1 MGSVDV
7 RCFGWAIYLK
17 TLDGLTLE
25 EVFLLDRTVEH
36 YLFEQAL
43 NNLVAS
49 E

>member
-1 MGSVDV
+1 MGSVDSQ
-7 RCFGWAIYLK
+7 CFGWAIYLK

-25 EVFLLDRTVEH
+25 EVFLSDRTVEH
-36 YLFEQAL
+36 HLFEQAL

>member
-36 YLFEQAL
+36 YLFELVL